1 MDLAEGIMLPPSPA
15 DALPGPSIAAAA
27 NDRLSPAAEIDALY
41 ASNTIGLTLVSRDMT
56 FVRINRALAETYGCP
71 PEEHIGRTMAEVV
84 PNLAEQAGRMM
95 AELVCT
101 RRPLGPF
108 DMVGETPARPGE
120 VRIWTQTWTPVVDSS
135 GEVVAASIISIEV
148 TEARRAQAALEARAD
163 DTRRILDG
171 VIAFVGRLD
180 PDGTLTEAN
189 QPAIDAAG
197 LGRDE
202 VIGRKFWDCY
212 WWAYSEASQARLRA
226 AVARAAKG
234 EPQRYDVEIR
244 VAGDG
249 RMWIDFQLIPQWDA
263 TGRVIEIVPSAV
275 DITER
280 RRADDALRTSLDRL
294 RTILTTAQVGIAIAH
309 ADGRV
314 TEANRSF
321 LEMVGRSVSD
331 LRSGTIDWREHLSV
345 ETPRIW
351 RSLLRHRTLG
361 PLELTLRRRDGRE
374 ISTLASA
381 GLLDLPGRELVGF
394 FLDRTRQ
401 KADAEHREL
410 LLLELKHRVKNMLAT
425 ALAIARQTARHHH
438 ADPDALVEAFSGRLH
453 AMARAHDLITVQNT
467 GEVCLR
473 DLVIAQVC
481 PYASGEGQVDWD
493 GPHMQILPDVA
504 SALGLV
510 LHELATNAAKYGAL
524 SLPDGGVSIRW
535 TAEEGHVR
543 IRWTEHGGPP
553 VSPPARRGFGTTL
566 IESSLSHALGG
577 EIALTY
583 DPAGLRAEMVLP
595 ARPFDG

>member
-1 MDLAEGIMLPPSPA
+1 MPPPSPT
-15 DALPGPSIAAAA
+15 DVPPGHPLSVAAI
-27 NDRLSPAAEIDALY
+27 DRLSPEAEIDALY

-56 FVRINRALAETYGCP
+56 FVRINRALAETNGRP
-71 PEEHIGRTMAEVV
+71 PEHHIGRKVADVV
-84 PNLAEQAGRMM
+84 PGLAAQAGRMM
-95 AELVCT
+95 AELVRT
-101 RRPLGPF
+101 RRPLGPI
-108 DMVGETPARPGE
+108 DMVGETPARPGD
-120 VRIWTQTWTPVVDSS
+120 VRVWTQTWTPVVDAA
-135 GEVVAASIISIEV
+135 GEVLAASIVSIEV
-148 TEARRAQAALEARAD
+148 TEARRAQAALEARAS

-212 WWAYSEASQARLRA
+212 WWAYSEDSQARLRT
-226 AVARAAKG
+226 AVARAAAG

-249 RMWIDFQLIPQWDA
+249 RMWIDFQLIPQRDA
-263 TGRVIEIVPSAV
+263 AGRVVEIVPSAV

-280 RRADDALRTSLDRL
+280 RRADAAVRTNLERL

-321 LEMVGRSVSD
+321 LEMVDRSVAD
-331 LRSGTIDWREHLSV
+331 LRSGAIDWRQHLSV
-345 ETPRIW
+345 ETPRLW

-374 ISTLASA
+374 VSTLASA
-381 GLLDLPGRELVGF
+381 GLLDLPNREMVGF

-410 LLLELKHRVKNMLAT
+410 LMLELKHRVKNMLA
-425 ALAIARQTARHHH
+425 AAQAIARQTARHHH
-438 ADPDALVEAFSGRLH
+438 DDPDALVEAFTGRLH

-467 GEVCLR
+467 GEVRLR
-473 DLVIAQVC
+473 DLFIAQVC
-481 PYASGEGQVDWD
+481 PYASAEEQVDWE
-493 GPHMQILPDVA
+493 GPDMQVLPEAA

-524 SLPDGGVSIRW
+524 SMADGRVSIRW
-535 TAEEGHVR
+535 TAEEARVR

-553 VSPPARRGFGTTL
+553 VTPPARRGFGTTL

-583 DPAGLRAEMVLP
+583 DPCGLRAEMVLP
-595 ARPFDG
+595 AHPVDG